1 MSTFEQSSPAVLGE
15 AIDAAR
21 GAPAQLAHASAFGLT
36 WEMSSTPYDLDFV
49 PSTGTRETTNYANL
63 ARDPATRRQN
73 LAVLFGLINQALN
86 RQLDG
91 NSLSM
96 RFVIELNILSL
107 SARFDCGSSSASSP
121 TAASFPLTEVMQASV
136 YDTLTGDLDKGPTG
150 LNFSSYLRDY
160 DFKIN
165 APKIAAGNASQQER
179 EQFGL
184 LHGVLSQMQFGPR
197 GYCADPLTVAI
208 SILQKKQYMAT
219 DYVHAVLG
227 REYLEMGGDSPTT
240 QYFRLMALT
249 PRFFR
254 PRGFPA
260 PLAFYAHMH
269 DPLTQKSPSYLAA
282 LIAVMGTFQRIY
294 RPEIYMARTGMT
306 ETPGQSSQLALA
318 NTDFDRLP
326 IDYDKVERD
335 DLAQAQALRMR
346 TEFLTPYAQQLHNI
360 LRHHTGQP

>member
-1 MSTFEQSSPAVLGE
+1 MHGLVPTLISS
-15 AIDAAR
+15 
-21 GAPAQLAHASAFGLT
+21 QLAHASAFGLT
-36 WEMSSTPYDLDFV
+36 WQMSSTPYDLDFV
-49 PSTGTRETTNYANL
+49 PGAGTRETTNYANL

-73 LAVLFGLINQALN
+73 LAVLFSLINQALN
-86 RQLDG
+86 LQLEG
-91 NSLSM
+91 NSMSR
-96 RFVIELNILSL
+96 RFVIELNVLSL
-107 SARFDCGSSSASSP
+107 SARFEGAPASSSAS
-121 TAASFPLTEVMQASV
+121 AVCPLTEVMQASV

-165 APKIAAGNASQQER
+165 APKIAAGQASKEER

-197 GYCADPLTVAI
+197 GFCADALTVAI
-208 SILQKKQYMAT
+208 SISQKKHYMAT
-219 DYVHAVLG
+219 DYVLGVLG

-240 QYFRLMALT
+240 QYYRLMALT

-254 PRGFPA
+254 PPGFPA

-269 DPLTQKSPSYLAA
+269 DPLIQKSPSYLAA

-294 RPEIYMARTGMT
+294 RPEIYMARSGMT
-306 ETPGQSSQLALA
+306 EIPGESSQMALA
-318 NTDFDRLP
+318 NTDFERLP

-335 DLAQAQALRMR
+335 DLAQAQALRVH
-346 TEFLTPYAQQLHNI
+346 TEFLVPHAQQLQNI
-360 LRHHTGQP
+360 LRHYIGQS